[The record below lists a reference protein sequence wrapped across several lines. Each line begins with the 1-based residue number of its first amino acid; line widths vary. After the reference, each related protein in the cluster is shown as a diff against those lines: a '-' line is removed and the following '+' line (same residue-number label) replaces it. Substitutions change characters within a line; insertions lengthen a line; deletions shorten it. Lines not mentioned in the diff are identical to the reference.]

1 MGFWLFDIKSIKD
14 AALFPTGGLGN
25 FLNTL
30 TIAIITA
37 MVVIKNKF
45 NNIIDDITM
54 YKYGILS
61 LCMVTLMGLVLCRG
75 ERSSNSEQEFEF
87 DLSYD

>member
-1 MGFWLFDIKSIKD
+1 MGFWLFDVKSVKD

-30 TIAIITA
+30 TIAIVTA
-37 MVVIKNKF
+37 IFVIKKKF
-45 NNIIDDITM
+45 NNSIDDATL
-54 YKYGILS
+54 YKYGILA
-61 LCMVTLMGLVLCRG
+61 LCIVTLAGLVLCRG
-75 ERSSNSEQEFEF
+75 ERNSNSEQEFEF

>member
-1 MGFWLFDIKSIKD
+1 MGFWLFDIKSVKD

-37 MVVIKNKF
+37 ILVIKTKF
-45 NNIIDDITM
+45 NNMIDNTTL
-54 YKYGILS
+54 YTYGLLS
-61 LCMVTLMGLVLCRG
+61 LCLVTFAGLILCRG
-75 ERSSNSEQEFEF
+75 ERRSNSEQEFEF
-87 DLSYD
+87 DLTYD